1 MGHHQA
7 IVQRSNLIVDEKP
20 ENIGVIYLSWHSEQ
34 SAGTFEQLPPTFM
47 KRWKLYIEM
56 MIYANP
62 ETAVHVRDKFW
73 MGDDLYVVMALP
85 DLQQQELLGNLL
97 QAAGNWQEE
106 AERGFS
112 GAELGAM
119 TDMRLHAG
127 VGLVESSG
135 TGSPVSRLYE
145 ASKRALLYG
154 QQKEALTRA
163 MRLQYLNGLI
173 RGKLLIP
180 VYQPIM
186 SLQESGSE
194 RAAFGYEALT
204 RFPKNKW
211 FSSPLDLFAFA
222 EESGEVAR
230 LDQTAREQAVEGS
243 TGLQPHQKLFL
254 NMTAQ
259 LLNEGSLYPDRLAK
273 MMEQRGLSPHHIVF
287 EITERSAIQD
297 YGSVLATL
305 AHYRRQGFQIAIDD
319 VGAGYSSLQ
328 AIIELKPDYIKVD
341 RSLIMGIHEHEM
353 KEHIVHTLVQLADK
367 MAIGIIAEGIEHQEE
382 LDKVKAMGVHYAQ
395 GYLLGRP
402 GEIAGLVQR
411 R

>member
-20 ENIGVIYLSWHSEQ
+20 ENIGVIYLSWHSVH
-34 SAGTFEQLPPTFM
+34 SAGTFEQLPPSFM

-62 ETAVHVRDKFW
+62 ETAAHVRDKFW
-73 MGDDLYVVMALP
+73 MGDDLYIVMALP

-97 QAAGNWQEE
+97 QAAGKWQEE

-112 GAELGAM
+112 GAEFGPM
-119 TDMRLHAG
+119 SDMRLHAG
-127 VGLVESSG
+127 VGLVERSD
-135 TGSPVSRLYE
+135 TGSSVSRLYE

-186 SLQESGSE
+186 SLQEIGGE

-204 RFPKNKW
+204 RFPENKW

-230 LDQTAREQAVEGS
+230 LDQTAREQAVES
-243 TGLQPHQKLFL
+243 SSGLHSHQKLFL

-259 LLNEGSLYPDRLAK
+259 LLNEGSFYPDRLAK

-305 AHYRRQGFQIAIDD
+305 AQYRRQGFQIAIDD

-382 LDKVKAMGVHYAQ
+382 LNKVKAMGVHYAQ

-402 GEIAGLVQR
+402 GKIAALVQR

>member
-1 MGHHQA
+1 M
-7 IVQRSNLIVDEKP
+7 DDKP

-34 SAGTFEQLPPTFM
+34 SADTFQLLPPSFM

-56 MIYANP
+56 MLYANQ
-62 ETAVHVRDKFW
+62 ETAAHVRDKFW
-73 MGDDLYVVMALP
+73 MGDDLYIVMALP
-85 DLQQQELLGNLL
+85 DLQQQELQENLL
-97 QAAGNWQEE
+97 QAAGKWQEE
-106 AERGFS
+106 AERGFN
-112 GAELGAM
+112 GAELGLIA
-119 TDMRLHAG
+119 DMRLHAG
-127 VGLVESSG
+127 VGLVERSD

-154 QQKEALTRA
+154 QQKESLSRA
-163 MRLQYLNGLI
+163 KRLQYMNGLI

-186 SLQESGSE
+186 SIQESGGE
-194 RAAFGYEALT
+194 LTTFGYEALT

-211 FSSPLDLFAFA
+211 FSGPLDLFSFA
-222 EESGEVAR
+222 EELGEVAR

-243 TGLQPHQKLFL
+243 TGLQSHQKLFL

-259 LLNEGSLYPDRLAK
+259 LLNEGSFYPDQLAK

-287 EITERSAIQD
+287 EITERSGIED
-297 YGSVLATL
+297 YGSVLAIL
-305 AHYRRQGFQIAIDD
+305 AQYRSQGFQIAIDD

-328 AIIELKPDYIKVD
+328 AIIELQPDYIKVD

-367 MAIGIIAEGIEHQEE
+367 MAIGIIAEGIEHQAE

-402 GEIAGLVQR
+402 GEIAGLVQQR
-411 R
+411 

>member
-1 MGHHQA
+1 M
-7 IVQRSNLIVDEKP
+7 DDKP

-34 SAGTFEQLPPTFM
+34 SAGTWQQLPSSF
-47 KRWKLYIEM
+47 RRSWKLYIEM
-56 MIYANP
+56 MLYANP
-62 ETAVHVRDKFW
+62 ETAAHVRDKFW
-73 MGDDLYVVMALP
+73 MGDDLYIVMALP
-85 DLQQQELLGNLL
+85 DLQQQELQGNLL
-97 QAAGNWQEE
+97 QAAGKWQEE

-112 GAELGAM
+112 GTELGLM
-119 TDMRLHAG
+119 SDMRLHAG
-127 VGLVESSG
+127 VGLVERSD

-154 QQKEALTRA
+154 QQKESLTQA
-163 MRLQYLNGLI
+163 MRLQYMNGLI
-173 RGKLLIP
+173 RGKLLMS

-186 SLQESGSE
+186 SIQGTDSE
-194 RAAFGYEALT
+194 LTTFGYEALT

-230 LDQTAREQAVEGS
+230 LDQSAREQAVEGS
-243 TGLQPHQKLFL
+243 TGLQSHQKLFI

-259 LLNEGSLYPDRLAK
+259 LLNEGSFYPARLAK

-297 YGSVLATL
+297 YGAALATL
-305 AHYRRQGFQIAIDD
+305 AEYRRQGFQIAIDD

-341 RSLIMGIHEHEM
+341 CSLIMGIHEHEM

-402 GEIAGLVQR
+402 GEISVLVQR